1 MEHEMLQLKS
11 LLLAT
16 AMALGASAALA
27 QQPPA
32 SQASPGWG
40 WGKGPGMMGG
50 YGARGE
56 YGPGYHRGRGAMMGG
71 GYGRGMGMM
80 GLGVGALAGLD
91 LSDSQRKQVLAIE
104 DEVRKANWATMGAMH
119 DEMAKLRN
127 TSLLGETRDRAAIT
141 ASNKRM
147 FELRQQMLDR
157 SLDAADKIEKILTP
171 QQREQLKKNWGPWW
185 MLDDDE

>member
-1 MEHEMLQLKS
+1 MSQLKS
-11 LLLAT
+11 LLLAA
-16 AMALGASAALA
+16 AMALGASAACA
-27 QQPPA
+27 QQPQATPA
-32 SQASPGWG
+32 GPGWG
-40 WGKGPGMMGG
+40 MGPGMMGG
-50 YGARGE
+50 YGSRGE
-56 YGPGYHRGRGAMMGG
+56 YGPGYHRGRGMMMG
-71 GYGRGMGMM
+71 GYGRGMGMGMM
-80 GLGVGALAGLD
+80 GVGVGALAGLD

-104 DEVRKANWATMGAMH
+104 DEVRKANWATMGVMH

-127 TSLLGETRDRAAIT
+127 MSVLGETRDRASIT

-185 MLDDDE
+185 MLDDE